1 MTLKVG
7 IIRDPT
13 YLEHKTGHSHPEH
26 PRRLGALFEMLDSE
40 FSENLLHIKPLPVT
54 LEQLELVHSA
64 AYIKMVLK
72 TADHPFTSLAPDTP
86 TSRKSYLAA
95 WLAVGG
101 CLQGLNALMSGTCD
115 VCICLVRPP
124 GHHAMP
130 NRAGGFCIF
139 NNLAVVARYAQKRH
153 DLSRIL
159 VVDWDVHHGNGLN
172 DIFYH
177 EKEVLY
183 FSSHDKLLYPYSG
196 EWEQTGQGEG
206 EGYTINIPLP
216 RTLNDAEFLEL
227 YREVLHPVSLRYRP
241 QLILVA
247 AGFDSH
253 HLDPIGRS
261 KLTEQIFG
269 WLTQLLMEL
278 RGRIG
283 DPPIMM
289 ALEGG
294 YHPRALVLCLRQVL
308 RNLVA
313 KESEPGYQAVSTR
326 QVKQLVQKVRRVHA
340 KHGVWL
346 D

>member
-1 MTLKVG
+1 MTLSVG
-7 IIRDPT
+7 IIRDPA
-13 YLEHKTGHSHPEH
+13 YLEHKTGHTHPEH
-26 PRRLGALFEMLDSE
+26 PRRLGALYEMLDSE
-40 FSENLLHIKPLPVT
+40 FSENLLQIKPLPVT
-54 LEQLELVHSA
+54 LEQLELAHSA

-86 TSRKSYLAA
+86 TSRNSYLAA

-124 GHHAMP
+124 GHHALP

-139 NNLAVVARYAQKRH
+139 NNLAVVARYAEKRH

-183 FSSHDKLLYPYSG
+183 FSSHDKLLYPYTG

-206 EGYTINIPLP
+206 QGYTINIPLP
-216 RTLNDAEFLEL
+216 RTLNDAEFFEL
-227 YREVLHPVSLRYRP
+227 YRKVLHPVSLRYRP

-261 KLTEQIFG
+261 ELTEQVFG
-269 WLTQLLMEL
+269 WLTHLLMAL
-278 RGRIG
+278 RSRIG

-308 RNLVA
+308 RTLIA
-313 KESEPGYQAVSTR
+313 KESEPRYPAVSTR
-326 QVKQLVQKVRRVHA
+326 QVEQLVQKVRRVHA
-340 KHGVWL
+340 KHGVWS